1 MATATFPE
9 IFTEARTY
17 PRFRAEPVS
26 DELLRAVWDAS
37 RFGPT
42 AMNSGPLRVA
52 FVRSPDAKERLVA
65 CAAAGNVD
73 KIKSA
78 PVTAILAFD
87 TDFHEKLPKLYPHAG
102 AAIERFRAQ
111 TAEER
116 SGVAKSNAWLGAA
129 YFIVAARGYGLDCG
143 PMGGFDATKV
153 DAAFFAGKTLRSF
166 LLVNLGYGDP
176 ASLHPRNERLSF
188 DEACELV

>member
-1 MATATFPE
+1 MALATFPE
-9 IFTEARTY
+9 IFTEGRTY

-52 FVRSPDAKERLVA
+52 FVRSPDAKERLVV
-65 CAAAGNVD
+65 CAASGNVD

-78 PVTAILAFD
+78 PVTAILAYD

-102 AAIERFRAQ
+102 AALERFRAQ

-116 SGVAKSNAWLGAA
+116 SGVAKTNAWLGAA

-143 PMGGFDATKV
+143 PMGGFDAAKV
-153 DAAFFAGKTLRSF
+153 DAVFFAGKTLRSF

-188 DEACELV
+188 DEACELL

>member
-1 MATATFPE
+1 MALATFPE
-9 IFTEARTY
+9 IFTEGRTY

-65 CAAAGNVD
+65 CAASGNVD

-78 PVTAILAFD
+78 PVTAILAYD

-102 AAIERFRAQ
+102 AALERFRAQ

-116 SGVAKSNAWLGAA
+116 SGVAKTNAWLGAA
-129 YFIVAARGYGLDCG
+129 YFIVASRGYGLDCG
-143 PMGGFDATKV
+143 PMGGFDAAKV
-153 DAAFFAGKTLRSF
+153 DAAFFEGKTLRSF

-188 DEACELV
+188 DEACELL